1 MTRFLLRRSGQAVIV
16 LLLVTLIVFVLL
28 HLLPGGAARATLGT
42 RATPAQLAQFN
53 RDNGLDDPIWQ
64 QYLIWLKHLA
74 QGDLGYS
81 YRLNQSVSSLIG
93 ERLPKTILLNLLA
106 LVIAVAIAI
115 PVGLTQAVR
124 RNGLFDYT
132 ATFLGF
138 VFYSTPIFFLSLML
152 VLVFSLNLGWFPA
165 QAPQASTVAGILA
178 DPAGPRAC
186 RWRPSVLLD
195 IALFSR
201 YMRSATLDN
210 LVQDYVRTAFS
221 KGAGSSRVLY
231 RHILR
236 NSLIPMV
243 TIIGLS
249 LPVLIAGS
257 LVTEQVFNYPGMG
270 LLFYQEAVTDDY
282 PVLLGITLVVG
293 FATVLGNLLADIG
306 YAVLDPRV
314 RVS

>member
-1 MTRFLLRRSGQAVIV
+1 M
-16 LLLVTLIVFVLL
+16 
-28 HLLPGGAARATLGT
+28 
-42 RATPAQLAQFN
+42 
-53 RDNGLDDPIWQ
+53 
-64 QYLIWLKHLA
+64 
-74 QGDLGYS
+74 
-81 YRLNQSVSSLIG
+81 SSLIA

-115 PVGLTQAVR
+115 PIGVTQAVR

-132 ATFLGF
+132 ATFVGF

-165 QAPQASTVAGILA
+165 QAPQATTVAGILA
-178 DPAGPRAC
+178 DPAGLVLPVA
-186 RWRPSVLLD
+186 SLVLLEV
-195 IALFSR
+195 ALFTR

-210 LVQDYVRTAFS
+210 IVQDYVRTAFS
-221 KGAGSSRVLY
+221 KGASSRRVVY

-236 NSLIPMV
+236 HSLIPMV

-249 LPVLIAGS
+249 LPVLFAGS

-270 LLFYQEAVTDDY
+270 LLFYQEAVTQDY
-282 PVLLGITLVVG
+282 PVLLGVTLVVG

-306 YAVLDPRV
+306 YAVLDPG
-314 RVS
+314 

>member
-1 MTRFLLRRSGQAVIV
+1 MTRFLLRRGGQALIV

-28 HLLPGGAARATLGT
+28 HLLPGGAARATLGP

-53 RDNGLDDPIWQ
+53 QDNGLNDPVWQ
-64 QYLIWLKHLA
+64 QYLIWLQHLLH
-74 QGDLGYS
+74 GDLGYS

-124 RNGLFDYT
+124 RNGLFDYI

-165 QAPQASTVAGILA
+165 QAPQAETVAGILA
-178 DPAGPRAC
+178 DPAGLVLPVA
-186 RWRPSVLLD
+186 SLVLLD

-210 LVQDYVRTAFS
+210 IVQDYVRTAFS
-221 KGAGSSRVLY
+221 KGASSRRVLY
-231 RHILR
+231 RHVLR

-249 LPVLIAGS
+249 LPILIAGS

-270 LLFYQEAVTDDY
+270 LLFYQEAVTQDY

>member
-1 MTRFLLRRSGQAVIV
+1 VFSVALAVPIGQ
-16 LLLVTLIVFVLL
+16 
-28 HLLPGGAARATLGT
+28 
-42 RATPAQLAQFN
+42 
-53 RDNGLDDPIWQ
+53 
-64 QYLIWLKHLA
+64 
-74 QGDLGYS
+74 
-81 YRLNQSVSSLIG
+81 
-93 ERLPKTILLNLLA
+93 
-106 LVIAVAIAI
+106 
-115 PVGLTQAVR
+115 TQAVR
-124 RNGLFDYT
+124 RNSLFDYS

-165 QAPQASTVAGILA
+165 QAPQASTVAGIVA
-178 DPAGPRAC
+178 DPAGLVLPVT
-186 RWRPSVLLD
+186 SLVLLD

-210 LVQDYVRTAFS
+210 IVQDYVRTAMA
-221 KGAGSSRVLY
+221 KGASTRRVVY

-249 LPVLIAGS
+249 LPILIAGS
-257 LVTEQVFNYPGMG
+257 LVIEQVFNYPGMG
-270 LLFYQEAVTDDY
+270 LLFYQEAVTQDY

-293 FATVLGNLLADIG
+293 VATVLGNLLADIG

-314 RVS
+314 RY

>member
-1 MTRFLLRRSGQAVIV
+1 MTRFLFRRAGQAVIV
-16 LLLVTLIVFVLL
+16 MLLVTLIVFVLL
-28 HLLPGGAARATLGT
+28 QLLPGGPARAALGPK
-42 RATPAQLAQFN
+42 ATPEQLAQFN
-53 RDNGLDDPIWQ
+53 HDNGLDQPIWQ
-64 QYLIWLKHLA
+64 QYLIWLRHLLE
-74 QGDLGYS
+74 GDLGYS

-106 LVIAVAIAI
+106 LVIAIAIAI
-115 PVGLTQAVR
+115 PIGVMQAVK

-138 VFYSTPIFFLSLML
+138 VFYSTPIFFLSLMM

-165 QAPQASTVAGILA
+165 QAPQASSVAGILA
-178 DPAGPRAC
+178 EPAGLVLPVA
-186 RWRPSVLLD
+186 SLVLLD
-195 IALFSR
+195 VALFTR

-210 LVQDYVRTAFS
+210 IVQDYVRTAFS
-221 KGAGSSRVLY
+221 KGASSRRVVY

-243 TIIGLS
+243 TIIGLV
-249 LPVLIAGS
+249 LPILFAGS

-270 LLFYQEAVTDDY
+270 LLFYQEAVTADY

-293 FATVLGNLLADIG
+293 FVTVLGNLLADIG

-314 RVS
+314 RY

>member
-1 MTRFLLRRSGQAVIV
+1 VTRFLLRRTGQAVVV
-16 LLLVTLIVFVLL
+16 LLLVSVIVFVLL

-42 RATPAQLAQFN
+42 RATPQQIAHFN
-53 RDNGLDDPIWQ
+53 HENGLDDPIWQ
-64 QYLIWLKHLA
+64 QYLIWLRHLLE
-74 QGDLGYS
+74 GNLGYS
-81 YRLNQSVSSLIG
+81 YRLNQSVSSLIA
-93 ERLPKTILLNLLA
+93 ERLPKTILLNVLA
-106 LVIAVAIAI
+106 LIIAVAIAI
-115 PVGLTQAVR
+115 PIGLLQAVR

-165 QAPQASTVAGILA
+165 QAPQATTVAGILA
-178 DPAGPRAC
+178 DPAGLVLPVA
-186 RWRPSVLLD
+186 SLVLLQV
-195 IALFSR
+195 ALFSR

-210 LVQDYVRTAFS
+210 IVQDYVRTAFS
-221 KGAGSSRVLY
+221 KGASSSRVVY

-249 LPVLIAGS
+249 LPILIAGS
-257 LVTEQVFNYPGMG
+257 LVIEQVFNYPGMG
-270 LLFYQEAVTDDY
+270 LLFYQETVTSDY
-282 PVLLGITLVVG
+282 PVILGITLVVG
-293 FATVLGNLLADIG
+293 VATVLGNLLADIG

-314 RVS
+314 RY

>member
-16 LLLVTLIVFVLL
+16 LLLVSLIVFVLL
-28 HLLPGGAARATLGT
+28 HLLPGGAARATLGPK
-42 RATPAQLAQFN
+42 ATPEQLAQFN
-53 RDNGLDDPIWQ
+53 RTNGLDDPIWQ
-64 QYLIWLKHLA
+64 QFGIWLKHLVT
-74 QGDLGYS
+74 GDLGYS

-106 LVIAVAIAI
+106 LIIAVAIAI
-115 PVGLTQAVR
+115 PVGLAQAVR
-124 RNGLFDYT
+124 RNGLFDYA

-152 VLVFSLNLGWFPA
+152 VLIFSLNLGWFPA
-165 QAPQASTVAGILA
+165 QAPQATTVAGILA
-178 DPAGPRAC
+178 EPAGLVLPVG
-186 RWRPSVLLD
+186 SLVLLD

-210 LVQDYVRTAFS
+210 IVQDYVRTAFS
-221 KGAGSSRVLY
+221 KGASSRRVLY
-231 RHILR
+231 RHVLR

-270 LLFYQEAVTDDY
+270 LLFYQEAVTQDY

-293 FATVLGNLLADIG
+293 AATVLGNLLADIG

>member
-1 MTRFLLRRSGQAVIV
+1 MTRFLFRRAGQAVIV
-16 LLLVTLIVFVLL
+16 MLLVTLIVFVLL
-28 HLLPGGAARATLGT
+28 QLLPGGPARAALGPK
-42 RATPAQLAQFN
+42 ATPEQLAQFN
-53 RDNGLDDPIWQ
+53 HDNGLDQPIWQ
-64 QYLIWLKHLA
+64 QYLIWFRPLLE
-74 QGDLGYS
+74 GDLGYS

-106 LVIAVAIAI
+106 LIIAVAIAI
-115 PVGLTQAVR
+115 PIGVMQAVK

-138 VFYSTPIFFLSLML
+138 VFYSTPIFFLSLMM

-165 QAPQASTVAGILA
+165 QAPQASSVAGILA
-178 DPAGPRAC
+178 EPAGLVLPVA
-186 RWRPSVLLD
+186 SLVLLD
-195 IALFSR
+195 VALFTR

-210 LVQDYVRTAFS
+210 IVQDYVRTAFS
-221 KGAGSSRVLY
+221 KGASSRRVVY

-243 TIIGLS
+243 TIIGLV
-249 LPVLIAGS
+249 LPILFAGS

-270 LLFYQEAVTDDY
+270 LLFYQEAVTADY

-293 FATVLGNLLADIG
+293 FVTVLGNLLADIG

-314 RVS
+314 RY

>member
-1 MTRFLLRRSGQAVIV
+1 MTRFLFRRAGQAVIV
-16 LLLVTLIVFVLL
+16 MLLVTLIVFVLL
-28 HLLPGGAARATLGT
+28 QLLPGGAARAALGP
-42 RATPAQLAQFN
+42 RATPEQLAQFN
-53 RDNGLDDPIWQ
+53 HDNGLDQPIWQ
-64 QYLIWLKHLA
+64 QYLIWFRHLLE
-74 QGDLGYS
+74 GDLGYS

-106 LVIAVAIAI
+106 LVIAIAIAI
-115 PVGLTQAVR
+115 PIGVMQAVK

-138 VFYSTPIFFLSLML
+138 VFYSTPIFFLSLMM

-165 QAPQASTVAGILA
+165 QAPQASSVAGILA
-178 DPAGPRAC
+178 EPAGLVLPVA
-186 RWRPSVLLD
+186 SLVLLD
-195 IALFSR
+195 VALFTR

-210 LVQDYVRTAFS
+210 IVQDYVRTAFS
-221 KGAGSSRVLY
+221 KGASSRRVVY

-243 TIIGLS
+243 TIIGLV
-249 LPVLIAGS
+249 LPILFAGS

-270 LLFYQEAVTDDY
+270 LLFYQEAVTADY

-293 FATVLGNLLADIG
+293 FVTVLGNLLADIG

-314 RVS
+314 RY

>member
-1 MTRFLLRRSGQAVIV
+1 MTRFLFRRAGQAVIV
-16 LLLVTLIVFVLL
+16 MLLVTLIVFVLL
-28 HLLPGGAARATLGT
+28 QLLPGGPARAALGPK
-42 RATPAQLAQFN
+42 ATPEQLAQFN
-53 RDNGLDDPIWQ
+53 HDNGLDQPIWQ
-64 QYLIWLKHLA
+64 QYLIWFRHLLE
-74 QGDLGYS
+74 GDLGYS

-106 LVIAVAIAI
+106 LVIAIAIAI
-115 PVGLTQAVR
+115 PIGVMQAVK

-138 VFYSTPIFFLSLML
+138 VFYSTPIFFLSLIL

-165 QAPQASTVAGILA
+165 QAPQASSVAGILA
-178 DPAGPRAC
+178 EPAGLVLPVA
-186 RWRPSVLLD
+186 SLVLLD
-195 IALFSR
+195 VALFTR

-210 LVQDYVRTAFS
+210 IVQDYVRTAFS
-221 KGAGSSRVLY
+221 KGASSRRVVY

-243 TIIGLS
+243 TIIGLV
-249 LPVLIAGS
+249 LPILFAGS

-270 LLFYQEAVTDDY
+270 LLFYQEAVTADY

-293 FATVLGNLLADIG
+293 FVTVLGNLLADIG

-314 RVS
+314 RY

>member
-1 MTRFLLRRSGQAVIV
+1 MTRFLLRRTGQAVVV
-16 LLLVTLIVFVLL
+16 LLLVSVIVFVLL

-42 RATPAQLAQFN
+42 RATPQQIAHFN
-53 RDNGLDDPIWQ
+53 HENGLDDPIWQ
-64 QYLIWLKHLA
+64 QYLIWLRHLLE
-74 QGDLGYS
+74 GNLGYS
-81 YRLNQSVSSLIG
+81 YRLNQSVSSLIA
-93 ERLPKTILLNLLA
+93 ERLPKTILLNVLA
-106 LVIAVAIAI
+106 LIIAVAIAI
-115 PVGLTQAVR
+115 PIGLLQAVR

-165 QAPQASTVAGILA
+165 QAPQATTVAGILA
-178 DPAGPRAC
+178 DPAGLVLPVA
-186 RWRPSVLLD
+186 SLVLLQV
-195 IALFSR
+195 ALFSR

-210 LVQDYVRTAFS
+210 IVQDYVRTAFS
-221 KGAGSSRVLY
+221 KGASPSRVVY

-249 LPVLIAGS
+249 LPILIAGS
-257 LVTEQVFNYPGMG
+257 LVIEQVFNYPGMG
-270 LLFYQEAVTDDY
+270 LLFYQETVTSDY
-282 PVLLGITLVVG
+282 PVILGITLVVG
-293 FATVLGNLLADIG
+293 VATVLGNLLADIG

-314 RVS
+314 RY